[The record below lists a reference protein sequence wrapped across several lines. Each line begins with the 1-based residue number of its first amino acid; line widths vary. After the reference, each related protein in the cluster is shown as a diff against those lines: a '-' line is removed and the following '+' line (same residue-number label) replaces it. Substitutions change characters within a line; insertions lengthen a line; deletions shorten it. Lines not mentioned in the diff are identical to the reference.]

1 MAETTTKIKLTLEGK
16 KRYEAELN
24 ELKTVKRK
32 EIAENLQIARAQGD
46 LSENSEYDEA
56 KNDQAKL
63 EARIKELESILRNV
77 EVIDESDV
85 NNEKVHLGSTVKVHD
100 REFDEVVEYQI
111 VGSSEADPFNGKI
124 SDESPVG
131 MALLDKAVGDVVMV
145 ETPDGDLELVVMEIS
160 M

>member
-1 MAETTTKIKLTLEGK
+1 MAETTKIKLTLEGK

-32 EIAENLQIARAQGD
+32 EIAENLQTARAQGD

-77 EVIDESDV
+77 EVIDESDI
-85 NNEKVHLGSTVKVHD
+85 NNEKVNLGSTVKVHD
-100 REFDEVVEYQI
+100 REYDEEVEYQI

-131 MALLDKAVGDVVMV
+131 IALLDKAVGDVVMV
-145 ETPDGDLELVVMEIS
+145 ETPDGDLELVVLEIS